1 MQGSAITY
9 RNWVSM
15 RVLPEE
21 GFWMPPAP
29 PTAMQA
35 ASPAPSK
42 ALQGLAPPAK
52 QLQLQMER
60 GGGRQQ
66 QLGCSGKGGR
76 IRAGDVPMTLQ
87 TRAKAAEG
95 RSKRE
100 PVGSQVD
107 LHALQENCLAE
118 FKIQAK
124 SYLRGLET
132 DGRKY

>member
-1 MQGSAITY
+1 
-9 RNWVSM
+9 
-15 RVLPEE
+15 
-21 GFWMPPAP
+21 MPPAP

-42 ALQGLAPPAK
+42 APQGLAPPEK

-60 GGGRQQ
+60 GERQQ
-66 QLGCSGKGGR
+66 QLGCSGMGGR
-76 IRAGDVPMTLQ
+76 IRAGDVPLTLQ

-118 FKIQAK
+118 FKIQTK